1 MYEKM
6 HKFIMSKQLTLKT
19 IFINSLVS
27 FVTILIKNQAIFQSD
42 IIVFV
47 TEYFVAPS
55 LIFLADVLFI
65 QEQFCVENKLKP
77 LEWNL
82 FIDRLK
88 HTFKINIFYK
98 FAVAVFLVS
107 VINNVTF
114 KYIISKMK
122 SNNVVTE
129 DNYREVNLVVGVLVN
144 IFTTIVFA
152 NALKFKWA
160 YVNNSNLTLNMLILS
175 WFSITLLITTQLPN
189 SSIKMIQTKN
199 T

>member
-19 IFINSLVS
+19 IFINSIVS
-27 FVTILIKNQAIFQSD
+27 FITILIKNQASFQSNT
-42 IIVFV
+42 IIFF

-65 QEQFCVENKLKP
+65 QEQFCVNNNLKHI
-77 LEWNL
+77 EWSL
-82 FIDRLK
+82 FMDRLNY
-88 HTFKINIFYK
+88 TFKINIFYK

-114 KYIISKMK
+114 KYIISKMN
-122 SNNVVTE
+122 SNNLITK
-129 DNYREVNLVVGVLVN
+129 DNYKEINLIVGVLVN

-189 SSIKMIQTKN
+189 SSMQLIPSNN